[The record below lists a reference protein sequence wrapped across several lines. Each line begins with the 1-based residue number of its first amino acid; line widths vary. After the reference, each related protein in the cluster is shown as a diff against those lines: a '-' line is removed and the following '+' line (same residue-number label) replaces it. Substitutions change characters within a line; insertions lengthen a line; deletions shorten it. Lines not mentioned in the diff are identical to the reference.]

1 MYILLQPS
9 GNYGSSYNFFFLKK
23 KEFYTRCI
31 TQGSK
36 RWKKNPFGDALNVY
50 IFV

>member
-9 GNYGSSYNFFFLKK
+9 GNYGSRSYNSFFLKK

-36 RWKKNPFGDALNVY
+36 IWKKIRLGMP
-50 IFV
+50 